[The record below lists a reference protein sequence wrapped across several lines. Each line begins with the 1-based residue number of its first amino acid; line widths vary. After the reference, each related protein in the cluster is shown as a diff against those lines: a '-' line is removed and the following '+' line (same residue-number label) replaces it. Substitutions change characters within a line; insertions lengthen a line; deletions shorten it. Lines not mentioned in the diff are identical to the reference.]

1 MLRPVPPRE
10 LSDED
15 AVLVVRVSEGDVA
28 AYRELVRRHAA
39 KLTHYAR
46 RLLGDESEAEDV
58 VQETCLRLWQRAADY
73 SPEARVTTWLH
84 RITHNLAVDR
94 LRARGRFQPVS
105 DDEVEAEPISAP
117 QPRELETKHRVATLE
132 TAWAELPERQAAALA
147 LVHFDGLSGS
157 EAAQVLGVSEEAVES
172 LLARG
177 RRALKAHLRAHDLV
191 SGASQ

>member
-1 MLRPVPPRE
+1 MVRPVPLRE
-10 LSDED
+10 QSDED
-15 AVLVVRVSEGDVA
+15 AGLVVRVSEGDVA

-46 RLLGDESEAEDV
+46 RLLGDETEAEDV
-58 VQETCLRLWQRAADY
+58 VQETCLRLWQRAAEY

-94 LRARGRFQPVS
+94 LRARGRFLAADE
-105 DDEVEAEPISAP
+105 DDLEAEPVSAP
-117 QPRELETKHRVATLE
+117 QARELETKRRVETLE
-132 TAWAELPERQAAALA
+132 AAWRRLPERQAAALA

-177 RRALKAHLRAHDLV
+177 RRALKAHLGARDRL